1 MGLKSGRL
9 ESGGWLPRV
18 GFGGGLVSLCILSRF
33 SFTFGGRCVVGLLNW
48 MWCKL
53 FGIFAE
59 VVEKGRGF

>member
-1 MGLKSGRL
+1 M
-9 ESGGWLPRV
+9 
-18 GFGGGLVSLCILSRF
+18 GFGGWLVSLCILSRF

-59 VVEKGRGF
+59 VGGKGWRVGGKVREPD

>member
-1 MGLKSGRL
+1 M
-9 ESGGWLPRV
+9 

-59 VVEKGRGF
+59 VGEKGRGF